1 MVLCYMPPHLRG
13 LEAPR
18 PRDSTTPKAA
28 FLKRP
33 VSRRSPHLGVYP
45 VPGMDEG
52 NPISY
57 RLLERGTAV
66 WSADGREIGTVVE
79 VLATGREDIFDGIV
93 IQTQKG
99 RRFVDAPEVAR
110 IAERRVTLSISYS
123 EAVQLPEPEGGP
135 PEFRADPAAGR
146 WSRFFGGGWRRR

>member
-1 MVLCYMPPHLRG
+1 
-13 LEAPR
+13 
-18 PRDSTTPKAA
+18 
-28 FLKRP
+28 
-33 VSRRSPHLGVYP
+33 
-45 VPGMDEG
+45 MDEG
-52 NPISY
+52 HPISY

-66 WSADGREIGTVVE
+66 WSADGREIGTVAE

-93 IQTQKG
+93 IHAQKG

-110 IAERRVTLSISYS
+110 IAERRVTLSISYP
-123 EAVQLPEPEGGP
+123 EAEQLPEPAGGP